1 MSDEKQPLDLKPIT
15 DSEAPLDT
23 MWDIDDTA
31 NVDELLKGNSD
42 DSKEKDPVLGDFEV
56 ESKEE
61 VAEEPELP
69 ALDVDVEETEKEEE
83 EEEKKEVVFK
93 EEDIETPKEEKQ
105 EETDSEEQ
113 EENEFSI
120 FAKMLAEKELL
131 DIDEEEFE
139 ASEGGLMDAFATTIE
154 NRVKEEIDLFQK
166 NLPEEG
172 KELLRHLMN
181 GGAVSDFQ
189 EVYSAPD
196 VSKISIEGEKNE
208 RNQVAVLREFL
219 RLRGDTQEEIEETI
233 NDYGDLGKLEK
244 QAAKAQQRLVQYYDS
259 QKKQL
264 EVKREQEKQLR
275 EQKKAEVINNIEETI
290 STQDEIKGFP
300 LGRKVKKELLSY
312 MTETNV
318 KVDGPNGPQYVTGFQ
333 ADEMKSSQNIDD
345 FILRAY
351 LRMTDFDLGG
361 VKKKSNTDL
370 SSKLRTQLQ
379 NSKSRTDT
387 KAKFGSNKKPG
398 KKAVAGESW
407 NNL

>member
-15 DSEAPLDT
+15 ESEAPLDA
-23 MWDIDDTA
+23 MWDIDDAA
-31 NVDELLKGNSD
+31 NVDELLKG
-42 DSKEKDPVLGDFEV
+42 DSSTDTKDKDPVLGDFEV

-61 VAEEPELP
+61 VTDEPELP
-69 ALDVDVEETEKEEE
+69 SLDLDSEEKEEE
-83 EEEKKEVVFK
+83 KKEEKEEVVFK
-93 EEDIETPKEEKQ
+93 EEDVETPQKEE
-105 EETDSEEQ
+105 EAESEEK
-113 EENEFSI
+113 EDNEFSI

-139 ASEGGLMDAFATTIE
+139 ASEEGLLDAFSSTIE

-166 NLPEEG
+166 NLPNEG

-189 EVYSAPD
+189 EVYSTPD
-196 VSKISIEGEKNE
+196 VSSINIKGEENE

-219 RLRGDTQEEIEETI
+219 RLRGDTAEEIEETV

-244 QAAKAQQRLVQYYDS
+244 QAEKAQQRLSQYYES

-264 EVKREQEKQLR
+264 EVKREQEKELR
-275 EQKKAEVINNIEETI
+275 EQRKTEIITSIQDTI
-290 STQDEIKGFP
+290 ANQDEIKGFP

-318 KVDGPNGPQYVTGFQ
+318 KVDGPDGPQYVTGFQ
-333 ADEMKSSQNIDD
+333 ADEMKSNNNVDD

-351 LRMTDFDLGG
+351 LRMTNFDLEG
-361 VKKKSNTDL
+361 VKKKSKTDL

-379 NSKSRTDT
+379 NSKSRTAT
-387 KAKFGSNKKPG
+387 QAKFGSNKKPG
-398 KKAVAGESW
+398 NKAVAGESW

>member
-15 DSEAPLDT
+15 ESEAPLDA
-23 MWDIDDTA
+23 MWDIDDAA
-31 NVDELLKGNSD
+31 NVDALLNG
-42 DSKEKDPVLGDFEV
+42 DSGETKEKDPVLGDFEV

-61 VAEEPELP
+61 VAEEPEIP
-69 ALDVDVEETEKEEE
+69 ILDLESKEE
-83 EEEKKEVVFK
+83 EEEKKEEKEEVVFK
-93 EEDIETPKEEKQ
+93 EEDVETPKKEEEAGSEEK
-105 EETDSEEQ
+105 ED
-113 EENEFSI
+113 NEFSI

-139 ASEGGLMDAFATTIE
+139 ASEEGLLDAFSSTIE

-166 NLPEEG
+166 NLPNDG
-172 KELLRHLMN
+172 KELLKHLMN

-189 EVYSAPD
+189 EVYSTPD
-196 VSKISIEGEKNE
+196 VSNINIKGEENE

-219 RLRGDTQEEIEETI
+219 RLRGDTAEEIEETV

-244 QAAKAQQRLVQYYDS
+244 QAEKAQQRLSQYYNS

-264 EVKREQEKQLR
+264 EVKREQEKELR
-275 EQKKAEVINNIEETI
+275 EQRKTEVITTIQDTI
-290 STQDEIKGFP
+290 SNQDEIKGFP

-318 KVDGPNGPQYVTGFQ
+318 KVDGPDGPQYVTGFQ
-333 ADEMKSSQNIDD
+333 ADEMKSSNNVDD

-361 VKKKSNTDL
+361 VKKKSKTDL

-379 NSKSRTDT
+379 NSKSRTAT
-387 KAKFGSNKKPG
+387 QAKFGSNKKPG
-398 KKAVAGESW
+398 KEAVAGESW